1 MIKIEIQDIPTLTAS
16 TAESVSQTLADA
28 IATALVGS
36 GDVDVGEDGVDMKIT
51 TTRTTEVEKDYR
63 GEAG

>member
-1 MIKIEIQDIPTLTAS
+1 MIRIEIQDIPTMTAS

-36 GDVDVGEDGVDMKIT
+36 GDVDVGEDGVEMKIT
-51 TTRTTEVEKDYR
+51 TTRTTEVERDYT